1 MKVGLQPGMVSH
13 MVVLNFQTKRMVIMG
28 HLLSCTVMMDSPI
41 RPDALPTPHFLIVS
55 PQVIVR

>member
-1 MKVGLQPGMVSH
+1 